1 MNYFISV
8 NYGTSNIIKK
18 WSDSIKKISS
28 DYCLVIVD
36 NFYSDE
42 ERKKTMQLCEK
53 LDIKFL
59 SSENIGY
66 GAAIRRGIRELT
78 NLELKEGDVIFAGNL
93 DLEYLKLP
101 SKFTNGK
108 FAYVPRVIES
118 NKSNRNPFLTLIQA
132 KFQFLYFLA
141 AKFESR
147 LIYLLAILVNKILGF
162 VPSKIWT
169 VHGSLFCFNSECISD
184 RKLPFNEDSFLY
196 GEELEFGSFVE
207 SNNIDFI
214 NYEDS
219 IHVFHDSHV
228 ATSNLISN
236 QTEFIKI
243 WSKSFL
249 NWYSKWI

>member
-8 NYGTSNIIKK
+8 NYGTSSIIKK
-18 WSDSIKKISS
+18 WSDSIKNTDT

-42 ERKKTMQLCEK
+42 ERQNTIKLCDQ
-53 LDIKFL
+53 LDIKFIP
-59 SSENIGY
+59 SENIGY
-66 GAAIRRGIRELT
+66 GAGLMKGINELIK
-78 NLELKEGDVIFAGNL
+78 LELKEGDIIFAGNL

-101 SKFTNGK
+101 KQFIQGK

-132 KFQFLYFLA
+132 KFQFLYALA

-147 LIYLLAILVNKILGF
+147 FLYLLAISVNKILGF
-162 VPSKIWT
+162 IPSKIWT
-169 VHGSLFCFNSECISD
+169 VHGSLFCFNSACISD
-184 RKLPFNEDSFLY
+184 KELPFNEDSFLY

-207 SNNIDFI
+207 SNSIDFL
-214 NYEDS
+214 NYEES

-228 ATSNLISN
+228 ATSDLISN
-236 QTEFIKI
+236 QTGFINI

-249 NWYSKWI
+249 NWYNKWI